1 MLLLWDLDD
10 HLGEAVSGTRT
21 ALGYLLLSEHEVVAI
36 EINHFGA
43 GCCALEILL
52 HFEFDLLLG
61 PIPIIEVFVGADD
74 PLLPRHQRPHPTPS
88 VLGSARALVLEEPVV

>member
-10 HLGEAVSGTRT
+10 HLGEAVSRTRT

-43 GCCALEILL
+43 GRCALEILL

-74 PLLPRHQRPHPTPS
+74 PLLPRH
-88 VLGSARALVLEEPVV
+88 